1 MSSPERS
8 SAKSQTSSD
17 SLFGMALARAFTG
30 LAFGSV
36 FDYAWE
42 ACEAASAMYEDRFA
56 KPAAKSNGATRS
68 LTEDFTRGIEA
79 PRPYGLFGLS
89 FPERPFAPAPAI

>member
-1 MSSPERS
+1 MTSPVRPS
-8 SAKSQTSSD
+8 TKSQTSSD
-17 SLFGMALARAFTG
+17 SLFGMALAQAFTG
-30 LAFGSV
+30 LAFDLFSTMPGKP
-36 FDYAWE
+36 AGRHPP
-42 ACEAASAMYEDRFA
+42 CMRPLC
-56 KPAAKSNGATRS
+56 KPAAKSNGAKRS